1 MKKREVTINGITY
14 RVGSSTEEGLKKA
27 IAQLKKSLKP
37 KKEPKKKTEE

>member
-37 KKEPKKKTEE
+37 KKESKKKTEE